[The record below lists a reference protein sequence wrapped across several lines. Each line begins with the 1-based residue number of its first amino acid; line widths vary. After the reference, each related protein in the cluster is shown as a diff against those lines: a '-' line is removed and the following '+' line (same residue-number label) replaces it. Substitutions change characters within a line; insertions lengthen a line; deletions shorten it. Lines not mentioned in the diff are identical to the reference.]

1 MDEFVNHY
9 LKFPDEAAAFSA
21 LDGAGIAL
29 TPTPDQDIS
38 FVGTVWDTAVL
49 DGNGDVIVPATAVVG
64 WHVNLRL
71 RNTALPTALVPFCQF
86 PTTPFRRFA

>member
-9 LKFPDEAAAFSA
+9 LKFPDEATAANV
-21 LDGAGIAL
+21 LDGVGIAL
-29 TPTPDQDIS
+29 TPTPDQDID
-38 FVGTVWDTAVL
+38 FVGTVWSTAEL
-49 DGNGDVIVPATAVVG
+49 DDNGDVTVPATAMAG

-71 RNTALPTALVPFCQF
+71 RNTDLPTALVPFSLF

>member
-9 LKFPDEAAAFSA
+9 LKFPDEAAAA
-21 LDGAGIAL
+21 YTLDAAGIAL
-29 TPTPDQDIS
+29 TPALDQDID
-38 FVGTVWDTAVL
+38 FVGTIWSTAVL
-49 DGNGDVIVPATAVVG
+49 DGDGDVIVPAAAMAG

-71 RNTALPTALVPFCQF
+71 RNTDLPTALVPFCQF

>member
-9 LKFPDEAAAFSA
+9 LKFPDEAAAASA

-29 TPTPDQDIS
+29 TPAPDRDIS
-38 FVGTVWDTAVL
+38 LVGTVWDTAVL
-49 DGNGDVIVPATAVVG
+49 DGNGDVIVPATAVAG

-71 RNTALPTALVPFCQF
+71 RNTDLPTALVPFRQF

>member
-9 LKFPDEAAAFSA
+9 LKFPDEAAATSA
-21 LDGAGIAL
+21 LVGAGIAL

-38 FVGTVWDTAVL
+38 FVGTAWDTAVL
-49 DGNGDVIVPATAVVG
+49 DGNGDVIVPATAMTG

-71 RNTALPTALVPFCQF
+71 RNADLPTALVPFRLF
-86 PTTPFRRFA
+86 PATPFRRFA